1 MGSVCET
8 AAVRVFDEGGWGGRG
23 GRRTREWCHS
33 PSRASLACGDG
44 DVSMHALV
52 VEHSACAMNAR
63 AAAGTQWT

>member
-23 GRRTREWCHS
+23 GTGRRTREWCHS

-44 DVSMHALV
+44 DVSVHALV
-52 VEHSACAMNAR
+52 V
-63 AAAGTQWT
+63 